1 MKNINKI
8 LVAFLS
14 IVAFSCT
21 DDIQD
26 TNREA
31 VTAATAPVL
40 LSPKGDFNIVLS
52 KATEKDIATTIIW
65 DDAAYSGSTTVV
77 NYSIEVAKAG
87 TKFATPTTVTTTTS
101 RFKSI
106 TVSELN
112 SALINGGF
120 TPREE
125 NSVEI
130 RIKSTVGG
138 TGSVAQFSNSFIIK
152 VTPYRTPLASSLWL
166 VGAATPGGWSWD
178 NDAETE
184 FPLVVGKTDV
194 YQVSL
199 MLNSGEAFRIFL
211 GNNFTSNGNWDA
223 SRNFPFY
230 SAAGFTITP
239 ELVNANDGDS
249 NFRYTG
255 STGMRVLK
263 IDGGAK
269 TITLN

>member
-8 LVAFLS
+8 LIAFVALLA
-14 IVAFSCT
+14 VSCT
-21 DDIQD
+21 VDDVEERPVI
-26 TNREA
+26 E
-31 VTAATAPVL
+31 AATAPVL
-40 LSPKGDFNIVLS
+40 LTPKGDFRIVLS
-52 KATEKDIATTIIW
+52 KATENDIATTLVW
-65 DDAAYSGSTTVV
+65 DDAAYTGLTTVV
-77 NYSIEVAKAG
+77 NYSIEVAKVG
-87 TKFATPTTVTTTTS
+87 TKFATPAVVGTTTS

-138 TGSVAQFSNSFIIK
+138 TGSVAQFSNVFTIK

-178 NDAETE
+178 NDSETE

-194 YQVSL
+194 YQVSI
-199 MLNSGEAFRIFL
+199 MLKNGEAFRIFL

-230 SAAGFTITP
+230 STAGFTITP
-239 ELVNANDGDS
+239 QLVNANDGDS

-255 STGMRVLK
+255 PTAVRVLK
-263 IDGGAK
+263 IDSTAK

>member
-8 LVAFLS
+8 LIAFVALLA
-14 IVAFSCT
+14 VSCT
-21 DDIQD
+21 VDDVEDRPVI
-26 TNREA
+26 E
-31 VTAATAPVL
+31 AATAPIL
-40 LSPKGDFNIVLS
+40 LTPKDFKIVLS
-52 KATEKDIATTIIW
+52 KAAENDIATTIVW
-65 DDAAYSGSTTVV
+65 DDAAYTGMTTVV
-77 NYSIEVAKAG
+77 NYSIEIAKVG
-87 TKFATPTTVTTTTS
+87 TKFANPTVVSTTTS

-106 TVSELN
+106 TVGELN

-120 TPREE
+120 SPRVE
-125 NSVEI
+125 NSIEI

-138 TGSVAQFSNSFIIK
+138 TGSVAQFSNVFTIMA
-152 VTPYRTPLASSLWL
+152 TPYRTPLASSLWL

-178 NDAETE
+178 NDSETE

-194 YQVSL
+194 YEVSL
-199 MLNSGEAFRIFL
+199 ILNNGETFRIFL

-230 SAAGFTITP
+230 STAGFTITP

-249 NFRYTG
+249 NFKYTG
-255 STGMRVLK
+255 PTGIRVLK
-263 IDGGAK
+263 IDSTAK

>member
-8 LVAFLS
+8 LIAFVAL
-14 IVAFSCT
+14 VAVSCT
-21 DDIQD
+21 ADDVEDRPII
-26 TNREA
+26 E
-31 VTAATAPVL
+31 AATAPIL
-40 LSPKGDFNIVLS
+40 LTPKSDFRIVLS
-52 KATEKDIATTIIW
+52 KVAENDIATTMVW
-65 DDAAYSGSTTVV
+65 NDAAYTGMTTVV
-77 NYSIEVAKAG
+77 NYSIEIAKAG
-87 TKFATPTTVTTTTS
+87 TKFATPSVVGTTTS

-106 TVSELN
+106 TVGELN

-120 TPREE
+120 TAREE

-138 TGSVAQFSNSFIIK
+138 TGGVSQFSNSFTIK
-152 VTPYRTPLASSLWL
+152 ATPYRTPLASSLWL

-194 YQVSL
+194 YSVSL
-199 MLNSGEAFRIFL
+199 MLKNGETFRIFL
-211 GNNFTSNGNWDA
+211 GNNFTPNGNWDA

-230 SAAGFTITP
+230 STAGFIITP

-249 NFRYTG
+249 NFKYTG
-255 STGMRVLK
+255 PTGVRVLK
-263 IDGGAK
+263 IDSTAK